1 MKCTGEWPVFGLP
14 PHTSAHAHSP
24 VCPSVSDMDDSGGEE
39 EEFDEL
45 DHRDEGQFWATKDEP
60 NDREDSPAYE
70 PYESDGERPTPAPA
84 VSLFAI
90 GKLCR

>member
-1 MKCTGEWPVFGLP
+1 MSG
-14 PHTSAHAHSP
+14 
-24 VCPSVSDMDDSGGEE
+24 SDYSGGEE

-60 NDREDSPAYE
+60 VEREDSPAYE
-70 PYESDGERPTPAPA
+70 PYESDGERPTPGPV